1 MFRKYRA
8 LRKEIKYIYAQC
20 PACLLFLR
28 HVHHAVFVPF
38 QLFEKVDRMQE
49 NLFTLSSSET
59 KWKVEKLIQGLSYLK
74 FSLVLAPNFAHRPI
88 NYIR

>member
-8 LRKEIKYIYAQC
+8 LKKEIKYIYAQC
-20 PACLLFLR
+20 PACLLCLR
-28 HVHHAVFVPF
+28 HVRHAVLVPF
-38 QLFEKVDRMQE
+38 QLSEKLDRMQG
-49 NLFTLSSSET
+49 NLFTLSRSET
-59 KWKVEKLIQGLSYLK
+59 KRKVEKLIQGLSYYK